1 MKVVDVGLWAIVLA
15 GDAMV
20 LCAMRTSLV
29 LVVEAEDVAS
39 ELEPSVLSVRC
50 MWSSRFERRRA
61 GVV

>member
-1 MKVVDVGLWAIVLA
+1 MGLYAIVLA

-20 LCAMRTSLV
+20 LCTLRTSLV
-29 LVVEAEDVAS
+29 LVVETEDAAS